1 MKKLVV
7 SKDNRID
14 EKPELKHLCHMVV
27 CGRTNKKLN
36 KEDRELYHF
45 MVGGLQAK

>member
-7 SKDNRID
+7 TNDNQLDKKRNPKQI
-14 EKPELKHLCHMVV
+14 CHMVV
-27 CGRTNKKLN
+27 CGRTKKKLD
-36 KEDRELYHF
+36 KEDRELYDF